1 MSNLPKQ
8 TGSEECA
15 HSTDF
20 FTREKIATKIKQI
33 RAKYRKAL
41 DAGQKSGGGRIVATF
56 YDLCS
61 EIWSWSTVTE
71 SIQAGLETEESLKA
85 PADEDMDPIERASKE
100 NNDVELAEEEDF
112 DNEAITVISATF
124 SITSSATSSV
134 TPIQQNLLLTYTPIQ
149 SYSTVKAVIKRQE
162 DKLLERKCR
171 KC

>member
-61 EIWSWSTVTE
+61 EIWSWSTATE

-85 PADEDMDPIERASKE
+85 PADEDIDPIEGVPKK
-100 NNDVELAEEEDF
+100 
-112 DNEAITVISATF
+112 ITMWNLQKRKILTMK
-124 SITSSATSSV
+124 
-134 TPIQQNLLLTYTPIQ
+134 LLL
-149 SYSTVKAVIKRQE
+149 
-162 DKLLERKCR
+162 
-171 KC
+171 

>member
-85 PADEDMDPIERASKE
+85 PADEDIDPIEGGPKK
-100 NNDVELAEEEDF
+100 
-112 DNEAITVISATF
+112 ITMWNLQKRKILTMK
-124 SITSSATSSV
+124 
-134 TPIQQNLLLTYTPIQ
+134 LLL
-149 SYSTVKAVIKRQE
+149 
-162 DKLLERKCR
+162 
-171 KC
+171 